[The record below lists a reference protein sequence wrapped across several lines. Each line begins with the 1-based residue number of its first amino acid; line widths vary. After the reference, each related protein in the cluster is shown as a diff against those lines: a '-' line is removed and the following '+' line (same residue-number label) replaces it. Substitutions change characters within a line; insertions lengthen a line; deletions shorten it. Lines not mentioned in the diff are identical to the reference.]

1 MLNGQIISDGEL
13 SGKLVKNEEL
23 FNHEYLYNRNAAD
36 AHPIQAITGLKEKLA
51 ELENKA
57 PTEFKSIKAEISR
70 LITNILNE
78 STRAQAS
85 EKQIQAEVN
94 SLAKALLAVQNDE
107 ELEKIALDI
116 IKLKTENLE
125 LKNELVEAINKVS
138 EGLVEQISLLQD
150 LSNAVDAR
158 VTNLTEADIELK
170 ETFSEKFINT
180 EASISENTNNI
191 IEIEKKVAGQ
201 EAALDELKAELET
214 LSNNPETPSN
224 DFLDSLIKTFVT
236 TEDIATVEQNIASLK
251 NRITDLESSINGED
265 GVLSRLDVLETQA
278 TVVYTLAENIQ
289 SLSEDVSS
297 SKIKVAIN
305 EDNIKANKENLQNI
319 QLKTESNIADISA
332 VKSEIESLK
341 TITESLEKSVNTN
354 KVNIEELSD
363 AQAQLA
369 ELQTDIIELRSELI
383 LKIQSEAALLDI
395 SLDKVSAYITT
406 FDTLILPDIQKNIQV
421 LTEEIT
427 DIKNST
433 EKANNLAEQLSKSL
447 DTLQGDFEGDL
458 NSLRVYIDQKYQ
470 EARREMLAKNS
481 GQQSAIDGIKLSL
494 QELTKSDK
502 IFSASIDDLISITEQ
517 HSLDLSSL
525 ETIIGNSNTP
535 GTLSYQAEKNSIDIS
550 VNRGNIAQLADKVI
564 DLAENDKLINSSIS
578 SVRDKNVAQDR
589 KLTYLDN
596 KLTEL
601 QTAIF
606 GNEEDLSN
614 DGLNADVKDLQNQ
627 LNNMSS
633 VFRFVGIIDT
643 ATTVTSED
651 GKPLYLRLNSN
662 SAINKVTL
670 KDSIYNSNNPYEAHP
685 GDVVLVERFDK
696 QSGQSLGYAEFVFI
710 NTTTHKDWEEI
721 GNIQVLDS
729 QLQHHIDKAI
739 NDNNAYKEAMN
750 EQFED
755 LRQDI
760 THHIAKDFETRS
772 LIFPDKESAEAYAQ
786 GMDPERFPPP
796 GGDGSEDLL
805 ANRTNAYPG
814 LIITV
819 VTDGIY
825 ESYIIKEDRS
835 LTLISGGGGSGSPD
849 KITDTQYCVQ
859 ELSGRTLNIT
869 NVTLDTFKNA
879 LSDSAEID
887 ETIEVIKI
895 TIDKP
900 ERKNNKIMTYRT
912 LSPGGY
918 IYYISKLENLK
929 FTSSGF
935 DAGFTRLDGIS
946 LDGYYVYRTNQKL
959 IEPVEITIN

>member
-1 MLNGQIISDGEL
+1 MLNGQIISDSEL

-138 EGLVEQISLLQD
+138 EGLVEQVSLLRD
-150 LSNAVDAR
+150 LSNAVDAM
-158 VTNLTEADIELK
+158 VTDLTKADIELK
-170 ETFSEKFINT
+170 TFSEKFINT
-180 EASISENTNNI
+180 EASISKNTNNI
-191 IEIEKKVAGQ
+191 IEIETKVADQ
-201 EAALDELKAELET
+201 EAALDKLRAELET

-236 TEDIATVEQNIASLK
+236 TADIATVEQNIASLK

-265 GVLSRLDVLETQA
+265 GVLSRLGILETQA
-278 TVVYTLAENIQ
+278 TVVHTLAENIQ
-289 SLSEDVSS
+289 SLSKDVSS

-319 QLKTESNIADISA
+319 QLKTESNITDISA

-341 TITESLEKSVNTN
+341 TTTESLEKSVNTN
-354 KVNIEELSD
+354 KVNIEALSN
-363 AQAQLA
+363 AQAQLTK
-369 ELQTDIIELRSELI
+369 LQADIIELRSELI
-383 LKIQSEAALLDI
+383 LKIQSEAALLAK

-427 DIKNST
+427 DTKN
-433 EKANNLAEQLSKSL
+433 
-447 DTLQGDFEGDL
+447 
-458 NSLRVYIDQKYQ
+458 
-470 EARREMLAKNS
+470 
-481 GQQSAIDGIKLSL
+481 
-494 QELTKSDK
+494 
-502 IFSASIDDLISITEQ
+502 DLISITEQ

-525 ETIIGNSNTP
+525 ETVIGDSNTP

-550 VNRGNIAQLADKVI
+550 VNKGNIAQLADKVI

-578 SVRDKNVAQDR
+578 SVRDKNVAQDH

-606 GNEEDLSN
+606 GNEEDLFN

-755 LRQDI
+755 LKQDI

-825 ESYIIKEDRS
+825 ESYIIKENRS

-869 NVTLDTFKNA
+869 NATLDTFKNA

-887 ETIEVIKI
+887 ETTEVIKI

-900 ERKNNKIMTYRT
+900 KRKNNKIMTYRT

-929 FTSSGF
+929 FTSGGF
-935 DAGFTRLDGIS
+935 DAGFTRLDGVS